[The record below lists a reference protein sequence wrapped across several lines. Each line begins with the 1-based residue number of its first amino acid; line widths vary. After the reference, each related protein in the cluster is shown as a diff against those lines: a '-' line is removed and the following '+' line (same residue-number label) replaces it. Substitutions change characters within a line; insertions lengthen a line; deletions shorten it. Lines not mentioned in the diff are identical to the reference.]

1 MYSFEPV
8 DHMIEHNEWICP
20 IKPTHGDNAYYS
32 ISKNEIVIPEKSQF
46 KDGESFLGNLYHEM
60 SHSTGAEGVLNR
72 LKPSAFGS
80 KEYGI
85 EELTAEMTAAL
96 VCQRYGMTKHL
107 KEDSVAYLKGWLDTL
122 KEEPTFIKTV
132 LNDVKKSSSMI
143 IDRIET
149 VKRDMEV
156 KLDVREDETQTVAID
171 ESGDAQLVEGES
183 LGADR
188 KQGDNE
194 ENSEDE
200 EEEQEE
206 ETKRVARS
214 LGRGR

>member
-1 MYSFEPV
+1 MDDNSLLASRSQSSDPKDWLGLLLASQGGEGASQSAGISGLISTLFMGV
-8 DHMIEHNEWICP
+8 IALAMQLDH
-20 IKPTHGDNAYYS
+20 
-32 ISKNEIVIPEKSQF
+32 
-46 KDGESFLGNLYHEM
+46 GESQQQEDSQH
-60 SHSTGAEGVLNR
+60 R
-72 LKPSAFGS
+72 
-80 KEYGI
+80 
-85 EELTAEMTAAL
+85 MTAL

-194 ENSEDE
+194 ENSEEE